1 MGKLH
6 KWKVLSF
13 IYIFMLVFAVIFQ
26 GLPPVFGFVI
36 SSLGISHAQAGA
48 LMSFFGLPGIFI
60 SIPGGILSDIY
71 GSRRVG
77 IASLVVALAGSLMV
91 GFGNNFAILVIGRI
105 ISGIGALTIAI
116 VAPQVLSKIFDKKD
130 MGIAM
135 GVFNT
140 AMPLG
145 TILTL
150 NTFGLLAAATNWR
163 IPLLLT
169 SAYCFII
176 LILFLFKYND
186 ISGVNS
192 EQDKTSFKES
202 LYEAKKIGWPIW
214 LIAIIWM
221 LYNASSISYLA
232 FGSDYYVSIGYDT
245 SYAGFLTS
253 LLMIGALIFSTFVG
267 YLTDK
272 FGNEEYFILGGSIGL
287 AIALLLVPRGG
298 INPLVLGGLIGLSV
312 SFVPS
317 PVFSLVPKYL
327 PREQVGLGYGIL
339 STCLN
344 IGVLIGPFLVG
355 LFYDKTKS
363 YASGFI
369 LMSALALLTGVFAIL
384 LKRVGKRF

>member
-1 MGKLH
+1 
-6 KWKVLSF
+6 
-13 IYIFMLVFAVIFQ
+13 
-26 GLPPVFGFVI
+26 
-36 SSLGISHAQAGA
+36 
-48 LMSFFGLPGIFI
+48 
-60 SIPGGILSDIY
+60 
-71 GSRRVG
+71 
-77 IASLVVALAGSLMV
+77 
-91 GFGNNFAILVIGRI
+91 
-105 ISGIGALTIAI
+105 
-116 VAPQVLSKIFDKKD
+116 
-130 MGIAM
+130 
-135 GVFNT
+135 
-140 AMPLG
+140 
-145 TILTL
+145 
-150 NTFGLLAAATNWR
+150 
-163 IPLLLT
+163 
-169 SAYCFII
+169 
-176 LILFLFKYND
+176 
-186 ISGVNS
+186 
-192 EQDKTSFKES
+192 
-202 LYEAKKIGWPIW
+202 
-214 LIAIIWM
+214 M